1 MLLWQK
7 ASGRGKGQTLAS
19 PAYNYDHYD
28 EWRRV
33 GAPPRR
39 LDEGCKAEI
48 TSVDSLRKSMRHK
61 RMLPRSLQPL
71 NDVPMFRQSSDQLPL
86 RPKDASRLAQSLSS
100 VVLPPLES
108 KGKRPS
114 EPNLMARDR
123 EHSGTMSLD
132 SCSDTSAST
141 PAQQNSHGT
150 PASPTAT
157 SGNFNAPPAVPGL
170 VPAEDIWWRWN
181 LDVSGFSK
189 AFLRRVRQAFDLFK
203 VPDASEIMNEDL
215 WLAVQHLGYFAVT
228 PEAVCERAKEVTEY
242 SAMNL
247 EEFTTFLEKYSTQE
261 QADLKEAFQRH
272 AKHSKVS
279 QKSLLI
285 LLHEIGFTSLQ
296 RSVFETLTAS
306 RLTMKA
312 LTLPQY
318 FRFLAAHRASEGFTA
333 AQLQGTRKAF
343 DQVRAGREEIAPQGV
358 GSALAL
364 FFGQDAFEKWNRLWQ
379 RLRGGNRPVDEEQQ
393 VWKTPLVD
401 FHDFLSLARALQV
414 EELAELHAR
423 FRLVD
428 KDQDGAVIE
437 GEFLSLLPD
446 DVALL
451 ICGKVRT
458 LLSDAQIQ
466 TGQLLSFDDVFDVLS
481 LCRTTSNFTNFEVAE
496 LKEAFRRFDQ
506 DNSGKIDVLE
516 MVGMLLYMGFDSSLE
531 QVHEIIIQSDVDG
544 NSELDF
550 QEFLHV
556 MATHELNHTKVLRQA
571 FKRICSSADTC
582 TQEQVSDLLQS
593 LGYFPG
599 EEIFHETLMADGM
612 QDTEE
617 FDFTMLRAVTG
628 QCRRHLAKVAR
639 GNAYFPEIQIHLMR
653 KLFQEQLLSGS
664 AENIERG
671 GLVCLLQTLGVPM
684 NTLQGLG
691 HRVGGGAPRREQLRL
706 HRLSS
711 GVALAASHRIPRP
724 DDGHATGI
732 EGHEGCAGVPCRG
745 GGIST
750 GV

>member
-1 MLLWQK
+1 
-7 ASGRGKGQTLAS
+7 
-19 PAYNYDHYD
+19 
-28 EWRRV
+28 
-33 GAPPRR
+33 
-39 LDEGCKAEI
+39 
-48 TSVDSLRKSMRHK
+48 
-61 RMLPRSLQPL
+61 
-71 NDVPMFRQSSDQLPL
+71 
-86 RPKDASRLAQSLSS
+86 
-100 VVLPPLES
+100 
-108 KGKRPS
+108 
-114 EPNLMARDR
+114 
-123 EHSGTMSLD
+123 
-132 SCSDTSAST
+132 
-141 PAQQNSHGT
+141 
-150 PASPTAT
+150 
-157 SGNFNAPPAVPGL
+157 
-170 VPAEDIWWRWN
+170 
-181 LDVSGFSK
+181 
-189 AFLRRVRQAFDLFK
+189 
-203 VPDASEIMNEDL
+203 
-215 WLAVQHLGYFAVT
+215 
-228 PEAVCERAKEVTEY
+228 
-242 SAMNL
+242 MNL

-599 EEIFHETLMADGM
+599 EEIFHEILMADGM

-684 NTLQGLG
+684 NTLQERDAIL
-691 HRVGGGAPRREQLRL
+691 HMLEEARASATASGAARQDGSNSASIAFPVVLHLLRAIASHGQMTVMRRELKAMKDAQVSHAEVVEFRQVFNQLAIEAKTE
-706 HRLSS
+706 
-711 GVALAASHRIPRP
+711 VAEKEAQAAAALAASPGGRRRSMPDLSAMARPRR
-724 DDGHATGI
+724 GI
-732 EGHEGCAGVPCRG
+732 ENDAVFQELKASLFIGGRALCISVGTVIGMLRSLGVR
-745 GGIST
+745 ISEKQLLELT
-750 GV
+750 NKVRDFAAVDQGELAQEDAVDFAAFLRVIRWMLNVNFGDINSRAAARLGSKAKMPSRSRSAHNLDASETLEAAPASRRRRASVC